1 MDTELIN
8 LSISSSESII
18 FSIFII
24 FTSAAILATIALF
37 ARQALLVAYIAVG
50 ILLGPSVLNFVPD
63 TEFSRQI
70 AKVGIMFLL
79 FLLGLNLHPQKL
91 IASIKQSTLITIF
104 ASLVFAFIGFIAAW
118 LLELSRIDQLVIAG
132 AFMFSSTIIGLK
144 LLPTTVLHHQHVGEI
159 IISILLLQDILAIIL
174 LLLIET
180 QGTNANTLYALGKLS
195 LALPGLIAF
204 AFIVERFII
213 IKLMSKFDKIK
224 EYIFLLAIGWCLG
237 IAELAHYIGL
247 SHETGAFIAGVS
259 IAVGPISFYISESL
273 KPIRDFFLVIF
284 FFSLG
289 ASLDIG
295 LAWELLIPATITA
308 IILLLIKPYVFKFLI
323 YKSGESNEDS
333 KEIGVR
339 LGQLSEFSLLLGF
352 VALSAGIISL
362 KAANFIQVCTIVSF
376 ILSTYLIVLKYP
388 TPIAISDKLRRD

>member
-1 MDTELIN
+1 MELG
-8 LSISSSESII
+8 ISSSESII

-24 FTSAAILATIALF
+24 FTSAAVLATVALF

-50 ILLGPSVLNFVPD
+50 ILLGPSVFNVVQD

-79 FLLGLNLHPQKL
+79 FLMGLNLHPQKL
-91 IASIKQSTLITIF
+91 FSSIKQSTLITFGSSLIF
-104 ASLVFAFIGFIAAW
+104 ALIGFVAAW
-118 LLELSRIDQLVIAG
+118 ALQLPRIDQFVVAG

-180 QGTNANTLYALGKLS
+180 HGTGSNQFNELIKLAI
-195 LALPGLIAF
+195 ALPGLIAF
-204 AFIVERFII
+204 AFVIERLVLV
-213 IKLMSKFDKIK
+213 KLMTKFDKIK

-237 IAELAHYIGL
+237 IAELAHTIGL
-247 SHETGAFIAGVS
+247 SHEAGAFIAGVT

-289 ASLDIG
+289 ASLDVG
-295 LAWELLIPATITA
+295 LAWKLLLPA
-308 IILLLIKPYVFKFLI
+308 IITSCVLLLVKPFVFRFLI
-323 YKSGESNEDS
+323 HKSGESEQDS
-333 KEIGVR
+333 KEIGMR

-352 VALSAGIISL
+352 VAMSAGLISL
-362 KAANFIQVCTIVSF
+362 RASNFIQVCTIASF
-376 ILSTYLIVLKYP
+376 ILSTYLIVLHYP

>member
-1 MDTELIN
+1 MEF
-8 LSISSSESII
+8 SGSSSESII
-18 FSIFII
+18 FSIFLI
-24 FTSAAILATIALF
+24 FTSAAVLATVALF

-50 ILLGPSVLNFVPD
+50 IILGPSVFNFVPD

-70 AKVGIMFLL
+70 AKVGVMFLL

-91 IASIKQSTLITIF
+91 ISSIKQSTLVTLG
-104 ASLVFAFIGFIAAW
+104 ASLVFAFIGFAAAW
-118 LLELSRIDQLVIAG
+118 SLQLPLIDQLVIAG

-144 LLPTTVLHHQHVGEI
+144 LLPTTVLHHQHVGEV
-159 IISILLLQDILAIIL
+159 IISVLLLQDILAIVL

-180 QGTNANTLYALGKLS
+180 QGSDSSTFYELGKLAI
-195 LALPGLIAF
+195 ALPGLIAF
-204 AFIVERFII
+204 AFLVERFVL
-213 IKLMSKFDKIK
+213 IKLMTKFDKIK

-289 ASLDIG
+289 ASLDLG
-295 LAWELLIPATITA
+295 LAWQLLLPATITS
-308 IILLLIKPYVFKFLI
+308 IILLFVKPYVFKFLI
-323 YKSGESNEDS
+323 NKSGESEPDA
-333 KEIGVR
+333 KEIGIR

-352 VALSAGIISL
+352 VALSTGLITL
-362 KAANFIQVCTIVSF
+362 KASNFIQVCTIISF

>member
-1 MDTELIN
+1 MNIN
-8 LSISSSESII
+8 VSSSESII

-24 FTSAAILATIALF
+24 FTSAAALATIALF

-50 ILLGPSVLNFVPD
+50 IILGPSVLNFVPD
-63 TEFSRQI
+63 TEFSQQI

-91 IASIKQSTLITIF
+91 IASIKQSTLITF
-104 ASLVFAFIGFIAAW
+104 GASLVFALIGFISAMT
-118 LLELSRIDQLVIAG
+118 LQLPLMDKLVIAA
-132 AFMFSSTIIGLK
+132 AFMFSSTIIALK
-144 LLPTTVLHHQHVGEI
+144 LLPTTILHHQHVGEI

-180 QGTNANTLYALGKLS
+180 QSIGNNTFYALGKLV

-204 AFIVERFII
+204 AFLVERFVL

-247 SHETGAFIAGVS
+247 SHETGAFIAGVA

-295 LAWELLIPATITA
+295 LAWKLLIPAIITS
-308 IILLLIKPYVFKFLI
+308 IVLLLIKPYVFKFLI
-323 YKSGESNEDS
+323 RKSGESDQDS

-352 VALSAGIISL
+352 VAFSTGLISL
-362 KAANFIQVCTIVSF
+362 TASNFIQVCTIVSF

-388 TPIAISDKLRRD
+388 TPIAISDDLRRD

>member
-1 MDTELIN
+1 MDIN
-8 LSISSSESII
+8 VSSSESII

-24 FTSAAILATIALF
+24 FTSAAVLATIALF

-50 ILLGPSVLNFVPD
+50 IILGPSVLSFVPD
-63 TEFSRQI
+63 TVFSQQI

-91 IASIKQSTLITIF
+91 IASIKQSTLITFGASLIF
-104 ASLVFAFIGFIAAW
+104 ALIGFVAAMTLKLPFMDQLIIAA
-118 LLELSRIDQLVIAG
+118 

-159 IISILLLQDILAIIL
+159 IISILLLQDILAIVL

-180 QGTNANTLYALGKLS
+180 QGPDISTLYALGKLA

-204 AFIVERFII
+204 AFLIERFVL

-289 ASLDIG
+289 ASLDIS
-295 LAWELLIPATITA
+295 LAWKLLLPA
-308 IILLLIKPYVFKFLI
+308 IITSTVLLLIKPYVFKFLI
-323 YKSGESNEDS
+323 RKSGESEQDS

-352 VALSAGIISL
+352 VAFSAGLISL
-362 KAANFIQVCTIVSF
+362 KASNFIQVCTIVSF

>member
-1 MDTELIN
+1 MDLAIT
-8 LSISSSESII
+8 SSESII

-24 FTSAAILATIALF
+24 FTSAAVLATIALF

-50 ILLGPSVLNFVPD
+50 IILGPSVLNFVPD

-91 IASIKQSTLITIF
+91 IASLKQSTLITAGSSLLF
-104 ASLVFAFIGFIAAW
+104 ALVGFTAAW
-118 LLELSRIDQLVIAG
+118 ILQLNRIDQVIIAG

-144 LLPTTVLHHQHVGEI
+144 LLPTTILHHQHVGEI
-159 IISILLLQDILAIIL
+159 IISILLLQDILAIVL

-180 QGTNANTLYALGKLS
+180 QGDGSSATHGILQLAV
-195 LALPGLIAF
+195 ALPGLIAF
-204 AFIVERFII
+204 TFLIERYVL
-213 IKLMSKFDKIK
+213 IKLMTKFDKIK

-237 IAELAHYIGL
+237 IAELAHIIGL

-259 IAVGPISFYISESL
+259 IAVGPISFFISESL

-289 ASLDIG
+289 ASLDIK
-295 LAWELLIPATITA
+295 LAYQLLIPAIITSSV
-308 IILLLIKPYVFKFLI
+308 LLFIKPFVFTILI
-323 YKSGESNEDS
+323 RKSGEPMQDS
-333 KEIGVR
+333 QEIGVR

-352 VALSAGIISL
+352 VALSAGLISI

-388 TPIAISDKLRRD
+388 TPIALSDKLRRD

>member
-1 MDTELIN
+1 MDIN
-8 LSISSSESII
+8 ISSSESII

-24 FTSAAILATIALF
+24 FTSAAALATIALF

-50 ILLGPSVLNFVPD
+50 IILGPSVLNFVPD
-63 TEFSRQI
+63 TEFSQQI

-91 IASIKQSTLITIF
+91 IASIKQSTLITFGASLIF
-104 ASLVFAFIGFIAAW
+104 ALIGFIAAMT
-118 LLELSRIDQLVIAG
+118 LQLPLMDQFVIAA

-180 QGTNANTLYALGKLS
+180 QNTDTNTFYALGKLA

-204 AFIVERFII
+204 AFLVERFVL

-247 SHETGAFIAGVS
+247 SHETGAFIAGVA

-295 LAWELLIPATITA
+295 LAWKLLLPA
-308 IILLLIKPYVFKFLI
+308 IITSTVLLLIKPYVFKYLI
-323 YKSGESNEDS
+323 QKSGESDKDS

-352 VALSAGIISL
+352 VAFSAGLITL
-362 KAANFIQVCTIVSF
+362 KASNFIQVCTIVSF

-388 TPIAISDKLRRD
+388 TPIAVSDKLRRD